1 MSQKPH
7 NKVMHRDEDVRLL
20 DFSFSP
26 NGGADPATTSFRGA
40 GITSIVWV
48 STGKWTVTLD
58 DTYPVLVR
66 PPSFS
71 IERATPA
78 AKAVDFHV
86 VANTIDTDGK
96 FSFVYRE
103 DHLVADI
110 AANTNTR
117 IGISL
122 ALRNRTVPT

>member
-7 NKVMHRDEDVRLL
+7 NNVMHRDEDVRLL

-26 NGGADPATTSFRGA
+26 NGTSDPSTSLFRGA
-40 GITSIVWV
+40 GISSIVYV
-48 STGKWTVTLD
+48 SAGKWTVTLD
-58 DTYPVLVR
+58 DTYPALIR
-66 PPSFS
+66 PPVFG

-86 VANTIDTDGK
+86 TANTIDTDGK

-103 DHLVADI
+103 DHVAADI
-110 AANTNTR
+110 AASTAR

-122 ALRNRTVPT
+122 ALRNRSVPA